1 MTAVVELT
9 NVTKRFGTFVA
20 VDDVSFSI
28 AKGEIVSLL
37 GPSGCGKTTTLRMIS
52 GFEDPEAGEI
62 MISGVNVKGKRP
74 YERNVGLL
82 FQDYALFPH
91 MTVSQNVAYG
101 LKYRGFDA
109 KKIPSRIAAMLDL
122 VKLTGFEN
130 RRPGQLSGGQQQRVA
145 LARALAISPEVVL
158 LDEPL
163 SALDAKL
170 RQELRLELKEILSA
184 VGATTIVVTHDQE
197 EAMSLG
203 DSVIV
208 MNEGRIMQK
217 GAPTDIYADPKT
229 KFVAEFIGR
238 SNWFSGRFVPD
249 NSKGKGN
256 GVARFETTE
265 GLSINAVRPVDSPVA
280 DGVFAL
286 CVRPERINRLDRKAH
301 KSAANA
307 RQTIFKGQVRDIAHL
322 GSDVHLVVDVAGQ
335 PVVVIE
341 QFHGQTLQH
350 EGEDI
355 ELAFRP
361 EDCIVVPADS

>member
-1 MTAVVELT
+1 MTAVVELAH
-9 NVTKRFGTFVA
+9 VTKRFGDFVA

-52 GFEDPEAGEI
+52 GFEDPNEGQVV
-62 MISGVNVKGKRP
+62 ISGASMLGKRP

-91 MTVSQNVAYG
+91 MTVDQNIAYG

-109 KKIPSRIAAMLDL
+109 KATPARVAEMLSL
-122 VKLTGFEN
+122 VKLTGLEN
-130 RRPGQLSGGQQQRVA
+130 RRPGNLSGGQQQRVA

-217 GAPTDIYADPKT
+217 GTPTEIYASPKT

-238 SNWFSGRFVPD
+238 SNWFSGRFVGPGD
-249 NSKGKGN
+249 N
-256 GVARFETTE
+256 GVTRFATSD
-265 GLSINAVRPVDSPVA
+265 GLSIHAVKPENPMVGDDNYEV
-280 DGVFAL
+280 
-286 CVRPERINRLDRKAH
+286 CVRPERISRLGKRTADVASR
-301 KSAANA
+301 
-307 RQTIFKGQVRDIAHL
+307 TILKGQVHDIAHL
-322 GSDVHLVVDVAGQ
+322 GANVHFVVNVSGRLL
-335 PVVVIE
+335 VVIE
-341 QFHGQTLQH
+341 HYHGQLLTH
-350 EGEDI
+350 AGEDI
-355 ELAFRP
+355 ELSFCP
-361 EDCIVVPADS
+361 TDCIVVPASS

>member
-1 MTAVVELT
+1 MTSVVELT
-9 NVTKRFGTFVA
+9 RVTKRFGSFVA
-20 VDDVSFSI
+20 VEDVSFAI

-52 GFEDPEAGEI
+52 GFEDPEEGQI
-62 MISGVNVKGKRP
+62 LVSGVNMKGKRP

-91 MTVSQNVAYG
+91 MTASQNIAYG

-109 KKIPSRIAAMLDL
+109 KGIPGRVSEMLDL

-145 LARALAISPEVVL
+145 LARALAISPEAVL

-170 RQELRLELKEILSA
+170 RQELRLELKEILGA

-208 MNEGRIMQK
+208 MNRGRIMQQ
-217 GAPTDIYADPKT
+217 GAPTEIYASPKT

-238 SNWFSGRFVPD
+238 SNWFSGRFAAGA
-249 NSKGKGN
+249 NH
-256 GVARFETTE
+256 GVARFETSE
-265 GLSINAVRPVDSPVA
+265 GLSINAMKPDNPAVA
-280 DGVFAL
+280 DDGYAL
-286 CVRPERINRLDRKAH
+286 CVRPERINRLDGEGPVDGGL
-301 KSAANA
+301 
-307 RQTIFKGQVRDIAHL
+307 TVFKGEVRDIAHL
-322 GSDVHLVVDVAGQ
+322 GSDVHLVVTVSGR
-335 PVVVIE
+335 PLVVIE
-341 QFHGQTLQH
+341 QYHGQKLEH
-350 EGEDI
+350 AGEDI
-355 ELAFRP
+355 ELVFRP

>member
-9 NVTKRFGTFVA
+9 AVTKRFGDFVA

-28 AKGEIVSLL
+28 AKGKIVSLL

-52 GFEDPEAGEI
+52 GFEEPEAGRI
-62 MISGVNVKGKRP
+62 LISGQDMKGKRP

-91 MTVSQNVAYG
+91 MTVNQNVAYG
-101 LKYRGFDA
+101 LKHRGYDA
-109 KKIPSRIAAMLDL
+109 KAIPARVAEMLDL
-122 VKLTGFEN
+122 VKLAGFET
-130 RRPGQLSGGQQQRVA
+130 RRPAQLSGGQQQRVA

-170 RQELRLELKEILSA
+170 RQELRIELKEILAA

-208 MNEGRIMQK
+208 MNQGRIMQQ
-217 GAPTDIYADPKT
+217 GSPTEIYADPKT

-238 SNWFSGRFVPD
+238 SNWFTGRFA
-249 NSKGKGN
+249 GTAMN
-256 GVARFETTE
+256 GVVAFETSE
-265 GLSINAVRPVDSPVA
+265 GLTLQVRRPA
-280 DGVFAL
+280 DLQAGDDGCEV
-286 CVRPERINRLDRKAH
+286 CVRPERINRH
-301 KSAANA
+301 SAAA
-307 RQTIFKGQVRDIAHL
+307 AEIEGSTRLTGTLQDIAHL
-322 GSDVHLVVDVAGQ
+322 GSDVHLLVKVAER
-335 PVVVIE
+335 PVVVVE
-341 QFHGQTLQH
+341 QYHGQPLEH
-350 EGEDI
+350 AGEEI
-355 ELAFRP
+355 ELLFRP

>member
-1 MTAVVELT
+1 MTAVVELIS
-9 NVTKRFGTFVA
+9 VTKRFGTFVA

-52 GFEDPEAGEI
+52 GFEDPEQGEVRI
-62 MISGVNVKGKRP
+62 LGANMKGRRP

-101 LKYRGFDA
+101 LKHRSFDR
-109 KKIPSRIAAMLDL
+109 KGIPGRVSEMLEL
-122 VKLTGFEN
+122 VKLSGFES

-170 RQELRLELKEILSA
+170 RQELRLELKEILGA

-208 MNEGRIMQK
+208 MNQGRIMQQ
-217 GAPTDIYADPKT
+217 GAPTEIYANPMT

-238 SNWFSGRFVPD
+238 SNWFSGRFTE
-249 NSKGKGN
+249 SAGN
-256 GVARFETTE
+256 GAARFETND
-265 GLSINAVRPVDSPVA
+265 GLAINAIRPAISSVA
-280 DGVFAL
+280 DDGFEL
-286 CVRPERINRLDRKAH
+286 CVRPERINRLDGRAKV
-301 KSAANA
+301 SSG
-307 RQTIFKGQVRDIAHL
+307 QTVLKGQLRDIAHL
-322 GSDVHLVVDVAGQ
+322 GSDVHLVVSVSGRSLL
-335 PVVVIE
+335 VIE
-341 QFHGQTLQH
+341 QFHGQALEH

-355 ELAFRP
+355 EVTFHP
-361 EDCIVVPADS
+361 QDCIVVPADS

>member
-1 MTAVVELT
+1 MTTVVELT
-9 NVTKRFGTFVA
+9 NITKRFGDFVA
-20 VDDVSFSI
+20 VDNVSFDI

-52 GFEDPEAGEI
+52 GFENPEEGQI
-62 MISGVNVKGKRP
+62 QISGQDMRGKRA

-91 MTVSQNVAYG
+91 MTVTQNVAYG
-101 LKYRGFDA
+101 LKYRDFDS
-109 KKIPSRIAAMLDL
+109 KKIPGRVAEMLDL

-203 DSVIV
+203 DCVIV
-208 MNEGRIMQK
+208 MSDGRIMQK
-217 GAPTDIYADPKT
+217 GPPTEIYAHPKT

-238 SNWFSGRFVPD
+238 SNWFSGHFV
-249 NSKGKGN
+249 NS
-256 GVARFETTE
+256 ACFQTSE
-265 GLSINAVRPVDSPVA
+265 GFSINTAKPNGSVGAS
-280 DGVFAL
+280 DGFEL
-286 CVRPERINRLDRKAH
+286 CVRPERISRLDRKAS
-301 KSAANA
+301 KSRAST
-307 RQTIFKGQVRDIAHL
+307 RQNVLKGQVRDIAHL
-322 GSDVHLVVDVAGQ
+322 GSDVHLVVDVAGR
-335 PVVVIE
+335 PIVVIE
-341 QFHGQTLQH
+341 QYLGQNLQH
-350 EGEDI
+350 AGEDI
-355 ELAFRP
+355 ELVFSS
-361 EDCIVVPADS
+361 EDCIVVPSNS